1 MAYREKRDRLLEGLS
16 LGSRKCPE
24 CQVYGSFFLSERKPV
39 TISCIHCNGEWSLKD
54 DGYSLRR
61 ERWDNITP
69 HHIEEGA

>member
-1 MAYREKRDRLLEGLS
+1 MYREKRDRLLESLS

-24 CQVYGSFFLSERKPV
+24 CNVFGTFYLVEREPV
-39 TISCIHCNGEWSLKD
+39 LISCQHCEGEWSLKED
-54 DGYSLRR
+54 KYTLRR